1 VTDLDKLGIYREH
14 FAALPGWFTDDS
26 AAVWDCLLAFQHAQA
41 VRGHAFEIGVFHGKS
56 AALTCL
62 HLRADE
68 QLVLVDPYRLDEVR
82 ERLATIRA
90 DRLVCHPCLST
101 QLPAADLQELH
112 GRCRWVH
119 VDGEH
124 TGFACSHDLAL
135 ADRLLDDRGL
145 VVVDD
150 FLSPRYPQVA
160 AAVFNYLH
168 LHPFSFRLFLCG
180 FFKAYLVRP
189 KHAAAYLEFV
199 RDRIGAELQA
209 RGHGQRISFFK
220 TTVPDDYNCFG
231 MGRFEGRD
239 MIGLDWDKDR
249 ILV

>member
-1 VTDLDKLGIYREH
+1 MDTLDAYLQNYGS
-14 FAALPGWFTDDS
+14 LPGWFTDEL

-41 VRGHAFEIGVFHGKS
+41 HQGPRVEIGVYHGKS

-68 QLVLVDPYRLDEVR
+68 QLVLVDPYRLDEVAGACSPR
-82 ERLATIRA
+82 SGRPSGL
-90 DRLVCHPCLST
+90 HPCRST
-101 QLPAADLQELH
+101 QLPAAELQELH

-145 VVVDD
+145 VAVDD

-160 AAVFNYLH
+160 AAVFNYLQ

-180 FFKAYLVRP
+180 FFKAYLARP
-189 KHAAAYLEFV
+189 KHAAAYLELHPG
-199 RDRIGAELQA
+199 RDRAGAARAWLRRAHFLLQDHRA
-209 RGHGQRISFFK
+209 R
-220 TTVPDDYNCFG
+220 TTITASAWAASRA
-231 MGRFEGRD
+231 GR
-239 MIGLDWDKDR
+239 
-249 ILV
+249 